1 MCFLSNGINLTLT
14 IDHLLKEDG
23 KKYTVIKFIVM
34 FLIFNLEPN
43 TWYSSA
49 FSMVLG
55 TLALNLFSCLFT
67 PFPQEG
73 EQQYLCG

>member
-14 IDHLLKEDG
+14 IDSLLKEDG
-23 KKYTVIKFIVM
+23 KKYTVIEFIVM

-43 TWYSSA
+43 TRYSSA